1 MSEGKKISLLDM
13 ILYAEAEIEDANIWQ
28 QVLNSEGSPLYPGM
42 ERRRTIMRK
51 IAATLELLKANEKEF
66 VAIVQKNRTVPIP
79 EINQKPTMKPPMEET
94 EDLELE
100 STE

>member
-1 MSEGKKISLLDM
+1 MSADKKISLLDM
-13 ILYAEAEIEDANIWQ
+13 IIFAEAEIQDIDTWQ
-28 QVLNSEGSPLYPGM
+28 KVLNSEGSPLYPGM
-42 ERRRTIMRK
+42 ERRRKIMRK

-66 VAIVQKNRTVPIP
+66 VAIVQKNRTEPIP